1 MGFKLVV
8 YNIDNDKA
16 VHVESWVDEGDTGKN
31 WKLASITEDHGGWSV
46 NAENMH
52 NFDQSCGRPVDAI
65 ITKPGVLAAFRT
77 DSGTVYDFKDLS
89 VREIQ
94 SPIGSVIPVTL
105 SQQTM
110 SANSKAPI
118 DDDPTNNNDHDGK
131 DSSNPNNISEKDER
145 NYIHDVKECF
155 NDNEDNNNNEELRN
169 CLSDSI
175 DQLMADSY
183 NSEGQDKIS
192 NNQTDTSPTLFFN
205 AMHPNTHLVRLE
217 LVAI

>member
-1 MGFKLVV
+1 GQAKVIEPFSPGQWMGFKLVV

-31 WKLASITEDHGGWSV
+31 WQLASITEDHGGWSV
-46 NAENMH
+46 NAENIH

-118 DDDPTNNNDHDGK
+118 
-131 DSSNPNNISEKDER
+131 
-145 NYIHDVKECF
+145 
-155 NDNEDNNNNEELRN
+155 
-169 CLSDSI
+169 
-175 DQLMADSY
+175 
-183 NSEGQDKIS
+183 
-192 NNQTDTSPTLFFN
+192 
-205 AMHPNTHLVRLE
+205 
-217 LVAI
+217 